1 MFKSFVFWAGIG
13 ILALLLVVL
22 TAYVLVFF
30 LAALPTGALGG
41 KLAMAIG
48 GEPAQMRVSLP
59 TPELVT
65 RTPFQPLPTSTV
77 TPTPLPPTETPWPT
91 PTLPPTETEVLTARP
106 TVTEEFPPSQAQ
118 IEGVYGYAQSF
129 NLDCEA
135 RSAVD
140 LAAYFGLNIG
150 LMDFLD
156 ALPRSDDPEVGFVG
170 RYTDPRGQIPPNS
183 YGVHAGPVA
192 DLLRQYG
199 LNAEAVKNSSW
210 ERLRAEIASGRPVM
224 VWVINNTLPGWPV
237 SYTASSGNTT
247 TVAHFEHTV
256 ILTGYSPR
264 LVTILDG
271 DLVYQ
276 RTISQ
281 FLESWA
287 VLENM
292 AVLVNDPP
300 LLD

>member
-22 TAYVLVFF
+22 TAYALVFF

-91 PTLPPTETEVLTARP
+91 PTLPPTETEVPTARP

-183 YGVHAGPVA
+183 
-192 DLLRQYG
+192 
-199 LNAEAVKNSSW
+199 
-210 ERLRAEIASGRPVM
+210 
-224 VWVINNTLPGWPV
+224 
-237 SYTASSGNTT
+237 
-247 TVAHFEHTV
+247 
-256 ILTGYSPR
+256 
-264 LVTILDG
+264 
-271 DLVYQ
+271 
-276 RTISQ
+276 
-281 FLESWA
+281 
-287 VLENM
+287 
-292 AVLVNDPP
+292 
-300 LLD
+300 